1 MTNLINDK
9 KIPWFALEQDKVV
22 DLIETDLKYG
32 LSAELVKK
40 KQTRDGLNYLHE
52 KKKERF
58 WEEFLEELTEPLILL
73 LVLTAI
79 IYIIIG
85 ETFDGI
91 VIFGIILLL
100 NAIEVINDNRADNAM
115 NALHDLAEPNAIV
128 IRNNVQIEIP
138 IIDLVK
144 GDIILLHA
152 GERVPADIRIIESY
166 GLAVDESTLTGESI
180 PIEKDSLK
188 VLSEDTPITDHS
200 NMVYNGTLI
209 TRGRGRGIVVE
220 IGMHTELGKIIGITQ
235 EIEETPT
242 ILQKTMDE
250 LSIKLVWIAIFFSIS
265 IPILGVVIANEP
277 LDLMIVTGLSLAFAT
292 IPEELPIIITMVLA
306 LGAYTLSK
314 NNVIVRNL
322 KVIETLGMI
331 TTVATDKTGTLTKNE
346 LEIAEFFPP
355 TEQKKLLLTGI
366 LCNDSMTEK
375 ISSYDDPLELAL
387 LLSAQKSGFELKE
400 IQQKH
405 QRIQEFPFDTN
416 RKMMSII
423 TKENLMTIQS
433 SSQNQKYYNIW
444 VKGSPENI
452 IQNSTKFYSDN
463 SNLER
468 NNKQYTQILNKITEM
483 TAQGLRVIGLATKIT
498 NFIPTSQTQAEN
510 DLTFIGLIG
519 FFDPPREEVK
529 SSIKSMQEGG
539 VRTIMITGD
548 HSLTARAIAN
558 KVGLDT
564 NQNLLTGSEIDVL
577 SEEDLR
583 KVVQKTTIFARTT
596 PEQKL
601 KIVKS
606 LQENGECVAVTGD
619 GLNDAPALIR
629 ANIGIAMGKGGTDI
643 ARESA
648 DLVLIDDN
656 YQSFTIAVH
665 EGRRLYANL
674 RKGVR
679 YYLAIKIALVLIMLF
694 PILLK
699 IPVPFAPIQIIFI
712 ELFMDLAAAITFS
725 VEKEEN
731 YILFINP
738 RNPDHPFMD
747 KYMVITI
754 ILSSFVISMIVLVAY
769 IYTWNLNR
777 NLLQS
782 QTVAFVTW
790 MISHV
795 FLAMNMRTEHEP
807 LIQIGLFSN
816 SLIVLWFIASVL
828 LVLLLTSISFFNP
841 IFKITSLRLERW
853 VLIVIIAFI
862 GTFWV
867 EILKLFTF
875 KSIYEK

>member
-314 NNVIVRNL
+314 NNVFVRNL

-648 DLVLIDDN
+648 DLVLIDYN

-841 IFKITSLRLERW
+841 IFKITSLRLEQW

-867 EILKLFTF
+867 EIVKLFTF